1 MGFFG
6 LDDVAPPKPKGSQIK
21 GVSVEAVR
29 EAGCK
34 LCPLNHAKCKS
45 PKIEPLGSTK
55 PLVYIMGGSPS
66 READRDDAPFG
77 KDVYRFIKSKIP
89 EPYRDNVRWNNV
101 VRTFAGDGDKL
112 HGQNRDHPGNIYVLP
127 KDPEQLAI
135 EACRRYQEADI
146 LRYRPRHVIVIGA
159 VALRWI
165 GDETHDYL
173 WQGRRFPAKLG
184 DHTFWVYPFQHPYHV
199 IKERR
204 WEGHEPDGER
214 TWRRHF
220 RKVFRDLEHD
230 ENAIGKKIKPRIHT
244 PEDARKDVKWV
255 FGEGAD
261 DLRTIERHL
270 DETAAD
276 RSIAGM
282 DYETNVLR
290 PYMKDARILT
300 GSIANRNSTLAW
312 PFDHREAKWT
322 KKHRRML
329 GDMWREFLRDERVTK
344 VAHQLAFEM
353 EWSAV
358 KFGDDLCRAAP
369 WEDTISQAYVI
380 NERQGMLGLEN
391 LTMQYYGINIKK
403 LSDVD
408 RRNMDAEPLSKI
420 LPYNGVDAKYHRGL
434 HFVQMKII
442 RAEGLVPVYEH
453 QLARVA
459 SLVLTQMQGFPVD
472 QQELGEFA
480 KKFKREQRKALEA
493 LQNMKCWEEYKKA
506 HGVECN
512 PGSTHD
518 VKKMLKIIGAKIA
531 STNEKALRTVDHPFA
546 SALIKWR
553 KPTKILG
560 TYVDG
565 VTENDPDS
573 HVMPDGLVHCII
585 STYKVETWRTSSE
598 DPNTQNWPKRGPNV
612 VIRRAIQ
619 KEGFKVVA
627 FDYAGIQA
635 RNIAMESGDKKLVQS
650 FFDWYDIHTEWAV
663 EFAESF
669 PKWAPKGWE
678 DREGPVWKELRNVSK
693 NGFVFPSF
701 FGAKAKSI
709 TVNLNVFG
717 RKEIRQEE
725 TQEVQDRLFAKFPR
739 VKKWQEGLKQS
750 YEKLGYVTGH
760 SGFRRHAPIEFN
772 QLINSPIQADESI
785 IVLSAMNA
793 LSEIDHKRYQPIM
806 EIHDDLTFLWPTK
819 EVEKRS
825 EIVIR
830 EMLKVRFDWINTPLV
845 VERSIGD
852 NWCDLKKAGE
862 FESVGR
868 NDWREHTK

>member
-6 LDDVAPPKPKGSQIK
+6 LDDIAPPKPRGQHVK
-21 GVSVEAVR
+21 GVSIAAVR
-29 EAGCK
+29 EAGCA
-34 LCPLNHAKCKS
+34 LCPLNNTMCKS
-45 PKIEPLGSTK
+45 PKIKPLGSTK
-55 PLVYIMGGSPS
+55 PLVYILGGSPS
-66 READRDDAPFG
+66 RQADREDAPFG
-77 KDVYRFIKSKIP
+77 KDIYRFIKSKIP
-89 EPYRDNVRWNNV
+89 DSYRDAVRWNNV
-101 VRTFAGDGDKL
+101 VRTFVGDGDKL
-112 HGQNRDHPGNIYVLP
+112 VSANRDHPGVYVLP

-135 EACRRYQEADI
+135 EACRNYQEQDI
-146 LRYRPRHVIVIGA
+146 LKYRPQAVIAIGA

-199 IKERR
+199 LKDRR
-204 WEGHEPDGER
+204 WDGHEPDGER

-220 RKVFRDLEHD
+220 RQVFKDLEND
-230 ENAIGKKIKPRIHT
+230 RNAVDIVIKPRVHT
-244 PEDARKDVKWV
+244 EEDARKNVSWV
-255 FGEGAD
+255 MGEGAD
-261 DLRTIERHL
+261 DLRTIEKFL
-270 DETAAD
+270 DRTCYMGGAT
-276 RSIAGM
+276 GM
-282 DYETNVLR
+282 DYETNKLR
-290 PYMKDARILT
+290 PYMADARILT
-300 GSIANRNSTLAW
+300 AAVANKDATLAF

-322 KKHRRML
+322 TKHRRML
-329 GDMWREFLRDERVTK
+329 GDMWGEFLVDKRITK

-353 EWSAV
+353 EWSAHRW
-358 KFGDDLCRAAP
+358 GHDMCRAAD
-369 WEDTISQAYVI
+369 WDDTISQAYVI

-391 LTMQYYGINIKK
+391 LTRQYWGIDIKK
-403 LSDVD
+403 LSDVN

-420 LPYNGVDAKYHRGL
+420 LPYNGVDAKYHRAL
-434 HFVQMKII
+434 HLRQMPII
-442 RAEGLVPVYEH
+442 RALGLEAVYEH
-453 QLARVA
+453 QLARVP
-459 SLVLTQMQGFPVD
+459 SLVLTQLQGFPVD
-472 QQELGEFA
+472 QEELREFA
-480 KKFKREQRKALEA
+480 KKFLKEQRQALER
-493 LQNMKCWEEYKKA
+493 LRGMECWETYQKA
-506 HGVECN
+506 HGVEFN

-518 VKKMLKIIGAKIA
+518 VKKMLKIIGINVA
-531 STNEKALRTVDHPFA
+531 STNEKTLRTIEHPFA

-565 VTENDPDS
+565 VTEGTEGS

-612 VIRRAIQ
+612 VIRRAIR
-619 KEGFKVVA
+619 KDKLKVVA

-635 RNIAMESGDKKLVQS
+635 RNIAMESGDPALVKA

-663 EFAESF
+663 DFATSF

-678 DREGPVWKELRNVSK
+678 DRDGEVWKELRNVSK

-701 FGAKAKSI
+701 FGAKPRSI
-709 TVNLNVFG
+709 SVNVNVFG
-717 RKEIRQEE
+717 RKELRVEE
-725 TQEVQDRLFAKFPR
+725 VEEVQDRLFDKFPR
-739 VKKWQEGLKQS
+739 VKKWQEGLKTS
-750 YEKLGYVTGH
+750 YEKHGYVTGH

-793 LSEIDHKRYQPIM
+793 LSELNYKRYQPIM
-806 EIHDDLTFLWPTK
+806 EIHDDLTFLWPENK
-819 EVEKRS
+819 IEKRS
-825 EIVIR
+825 EIVLR

-862 FESVGR
+862 YESVGR
-868 NDWREHTK
+868 NDWREHRK